1 MTLDDIINMAG
12 PLAGANPFSGLGPTD
27 FDKEYKIE
35 RKFMGEMMTRPPLLR
50 REMTTAVT
58 CVAEGLIT
66 ASSIA
71 AASIT
76 ADKTAPGFEAM
87 GDWTNEWLV
96 TKADQE
102 IASMSSKSTFAS
114 RGDPLFGSW

>member
-27 FDKEYKIE
+27 FDKEYEIE
-35 RKFMGEMMTRPPLLR
+35 RKFMGEMLTRPPLLR

-58 CVAEGLIT
+58 CAAEGSIT

-71 AASIT
+71 SGSIT
-76 ADKTAPGFEAM
+76 ADKIAPGFEAM
-87 GDWTNEWLV
+87 GDWTNERII
-96 TKADQE
+96 TKADRE

-114 RGDPLFGSW
+114 RGDSLFGSW

>member
-1 MTLDDIINMAG
+1 VTLDDIINVAG
-12 PLAGANPFSGLGPTD
+12 PLVGANPFTGLGPTD
-27 FDKEYKIE
+27 FDKEYEIE
-35 RKFMGEMMTRPPLLR
+35 RKFMGEMMT
-50 REMTTAVT
+50 TAVT
-58 CVAEGLIT
+58 CAAEGSIT

-71 AASIT
+71 DASIT
-76 ADKTAPGFEAM
+76 ADKIAPGFEAM

>member
-1 MTLDDIINMAG
+1 MTLDDIINIAG
-12 PLAGANPFSGLGPTD
+12 PLVGANPFSGLGPTD
-27 FDKEYKIE
+27 FDKEYEIE

-50 REMTTAVT
+50 HETTAT
-58 CVAEGLIT
+58 TFIAEGSIT

-71 AASIT
+71 DASIT
-76 ADKTAPGFEAM
+76 ADKIAPGFEAM